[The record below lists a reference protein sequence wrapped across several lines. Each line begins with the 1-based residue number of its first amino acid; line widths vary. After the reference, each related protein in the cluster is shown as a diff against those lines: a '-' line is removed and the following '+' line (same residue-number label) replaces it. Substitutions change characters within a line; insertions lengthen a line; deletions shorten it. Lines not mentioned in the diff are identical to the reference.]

1 MSKPLNHAELTRL
14 QELLRM
20 DGVEWG
26 DVVKHNGRK
35 SLKAEFKDLAVKY
48 LKWLLGS
55 GVGKVK
61 FNAGGVAVSGDAI
74 LDSSP
79 YVMISAGTA
88 HLGILYRA
96 QKAGGNQW
104 LPLHSMGDRDW
115 YDALRQKPGT

>member
-1 MSKPLNHAELTRL
+1 MSKPLNYAELTRL

-20 DGVEWG
+20 DGIEWG
-26 DVVKHNGRK
+26 DVVKYRGQK

-55 GVGKVK
+55 GVGKIK
-61 FNAGGVAVSGDAI
+61 FYAGGSAVSGEAI
-74 LDSSP
+74 LDGAP

-96 QKAGGNQW
+96 QKGSGNQW
-104 LPLHSMGDRDW
+104 LPLTSLGDRDW
-115 YDALRQKPGT
+115 YDALREKPGT

>member
-1 MSKPLNHAELTRL
+1 M
-14 QELLRM
+14 
-20 DGVEWG
+20 
-26 DVVKHNGRK
+26 VKHNGQK